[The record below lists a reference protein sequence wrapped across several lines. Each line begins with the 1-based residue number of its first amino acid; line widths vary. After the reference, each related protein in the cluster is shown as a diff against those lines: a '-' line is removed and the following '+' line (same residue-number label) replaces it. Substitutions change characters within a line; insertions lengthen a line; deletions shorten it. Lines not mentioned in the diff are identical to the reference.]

1 MDDKMYQKP
10 PPETLLCF
18 EEFIAFSNRPSR
30 QIEDDN
36 LGSEIL
42 KQLPNFYNFRNYG
55 YHTSNSSKI
64 LHLPYI
70 VFKLHKKWPGDIMDI
85 QD

>member
-1 MDDKMYQKP
+1 MDVKMYQKP

-42 KQLPNFYNFRNYG
+42 KQLPNFYNFRN
-55 YHTSNSSKI
+55 
-64 LHLPYI
+64 
-70 VFKLHKKWPGDIMDI
+70 
-85 QD
+85 